1 MVTYSAHKGKSIE
14 DAIIITDVND
24 HFEGINAEYH
34 YIEHKFGQR
43 GVDWQLIR
51 QELLKENEGVY
62 DRLIIQ
68 LSDQT
73 VVSLYFNLSEFFGKG
88 F

>member
-1 MVTYSAHKGKSIE
+1 MATYSVHEGKSIE

-24 HFEGINAEYH
+24 HFEGINSEYL
-34 YIEHKFGQR
+34 YIEHKFGKR
-43 GVDWQLIR
+43 GVEWQLIK
-51 QELLKENEGVY
+51 QELLNEKQNVY

-73 VVSLYFNLSEFFGKG
+73 VLSLYFNLTEFFGKG

>member
-1 MVTYSAHKGKSIE
+1 MVTYSAHEGKSIE

-24 HFEGINAEYH
+24 HFEGINAEYL
-34 YIEHKFGQR
+34 YIENKFGRR
-43 GVDWQLIR
+43 GLEWQLVK
-51 QELLKENEGVY
+51 QELLNENQQVY
-62 DRLIIQ
+62 DRITIQ

-73 VVSLYFNLSEFFGKG
+73 EISLFFNLTTFFGKG